1 MRPGGREGGR
11 EGERG
16 KCVRRA
22 ADTSLDHTS
31 RPRRVLGRRIRPHL
45 FSPRRRHR
53 PRLLRGFRWGSAP
66 SAKTVSALAGSSSVL
81 QLGTSSTFPSTFAAP
96 LPCTPRHGLRRSG
109 PDTFDV
115 PGAGDDPRLK
125 SREAGVAHCG
135 AEEPP
140 PPLEARLR
148 LLPQR
153 GAETL
158 TTRCAPGASAGA
170 VRTRR

>member
-31 RPRRVLGRRIRPHL
+31 RPRRVLGRRIRTHL

-81 QLGTSSTFPSTFAAP
+81 QLGTSSTFPSTLAP
-96 LPCTPRHGLRRSG
+96 AT
-109 PDTFDV
+109 T
-115 PGAGDDPRLK
+115 RLK